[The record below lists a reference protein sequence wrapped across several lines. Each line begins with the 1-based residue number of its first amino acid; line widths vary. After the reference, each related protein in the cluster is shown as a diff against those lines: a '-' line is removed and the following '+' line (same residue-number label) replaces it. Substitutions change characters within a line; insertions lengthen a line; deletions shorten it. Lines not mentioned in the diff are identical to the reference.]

1 MQPDEAIPHNL
12 SENPTES
19 SLTALIGE
27 DLFAKLSS
35 ILGGRRLYIPHNPGE
50 QSPIAV
56 AIGLDA
62 AQKISHVYGGM
73 QFEVA
78 LSSGRKAKVRQL
90 LAEGVS
96 VYKITNTL
104 GCSRFF
110 VRTVKNEIERKNQ
123 LDLFSKE

>member
-1 MQPDEAIPHNL
+1 MRTDEASPHNL
-12 SENPTES
+12 SENPTEA
-19 SLTALIGE
+19 SLTALIGA

-62 AQKISHVYGGM
+62 AKKISHVYGGM

-78 LSSGRKAKVRQL
+78 ISSGRKAKIRQM

-96 VYKITNTL
+96 VYKITNAL
-104 GCSRFF
+104 GCSRFL
-110 VRTVKNEIERKNQ
+110 VRTVKDELQKKNQ
-123 LDLFSKE
+123 LDLFRKE